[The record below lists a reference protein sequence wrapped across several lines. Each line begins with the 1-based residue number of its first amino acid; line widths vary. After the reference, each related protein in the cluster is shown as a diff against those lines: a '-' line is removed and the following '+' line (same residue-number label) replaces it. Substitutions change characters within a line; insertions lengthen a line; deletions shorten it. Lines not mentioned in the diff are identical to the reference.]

1 MTRQQL
7 CTLPVALVM
16 SMGLVGATSIR
27 PVNLE
32 ELVQTSDRVFV
43 GTVLEIRH
51 KPGPGGLPTRVT
63 RFGVTEMVKGQ
74 LGKSR
79 QIDLAQIWT
88 GSNRQQGVSPLPQP
102 GFFPGEEVLVF
113 LHGDSPLGLSSP
125 VGFGLGKLSVESVV
139 GGRVVRLTPEQ
150 QAILLRGLTAD
161 DEARLGISPGRR
173 ISETIPLEKLVG
185 WLKSRGEVSR

>member
-1 MTRQQL
+1 MNRKHL
-7 CTLPVALVM
+7 YTLPLVLAV
-16 SMGLVGATSIR
+16 SVGLVGATSIR

-125 VGFGLGKLSVESVV
+125 VGFGLGKLAV
-139 GGRVVRLTPEQ
+139 
-150 QAILLRGLTAD
+150 
-161 DEARLGISPGRR
+161 
-173 ISETIPLEKLVG
+173 
-185 WLKSRGEVSR
+185 

>member
-7 CTLPVALVM
+7 CTLPVALALSV
-16 SMGLVGATSIR
+16 GLVGATSIR

-32 ELVQTSDRVFV
+32 ELVTTSDRVFV

-113 LHGDSPLGLSSP
+113 LHADSPLGLSSP
-125 VGFGLGKLSVESVV
+125 VGFGLGKLAVERVT
-139 GGRVVRLTPEQ
+139 GGRVVRLTSEQ
-150 QAILLRGLTAD
+150 RAILFQGLTAD
-161 DEARLGISPGRR
+161 DEAMLGISPGGRT
-173 ISETIPLEKLVG
+173 SETIPLEKLVG

>member
-1 MTRQQL
+1 M
-7 CTLPVALVM
+7 LPLVLAV
-16 SMGLVGATSIR
+16 SVGLVGATSIR

-32 ELVQTSDRVFV
+32 ELVTTSDRVFV

-102 GFFPGEEVLVF
+102 GFFPGEELLVF

-125 VGFGLGKLSVESVV
+125 VGFGLGKLAVESVA

-150 QAILLRGLTAD
+150 RAILFQGLTPD
-161 DEARLGISPGRR
+161 DEAMLGIYPGRR
-173 ISETIPLEKLVG
+173 TSETIPLEKLVG

>member
-32 ELVQTSDRVFV
+32 ELVQISDRVFV

>member
-1 MTRQQL
+1 MTRKQL
-7 CTLPVALVM
+7 CTLPVALAV
-16 SMGLVGATSIR
+16 SVGLVGATSIR

-32 ELVQTSDRVFV
+32 ELVQSSDRVFV
-43 GTVLEIRH
+43 GTVLEVRH

-74 LGKSR
+74 VGKGR

-102 GFFPGEEVLVF
+102 GFFPGEELLVF

-125 VGFGLGKLSVESVV
+125 VGFGLGKLAVESVA

-150 QAILLRGLTAD
+150 RAILFQGLTLD
-161 DEARLGISPGRR
+161 DEAMLGISPGRR
-173 ISETIPLEKLVG
+173 TAETIPLEKLVG

>member
-1 MTRQQL
+1 
-7 CTLPVALVM
+7 M

-32 ELVQTSDRVFV
+32 ELVQISDRVFV

-150 QAILLRGLTAD
+150 RAILFQGLTPD
-161 DEARLGISPGRR
+161 DEAILGISPGRR

>member
-7 CTLPVALVM
+7 RTLPVALAM

-32 ELVQTSDRVFV
+32 ELVQISDRVFV

-63 RFGVTEMVKGQ
+63 RFGVTEMVKGP
-74 LGKSR
+74 LGKSG

-125 VGFGLGKLSVESVV
+125 VGFGLGKLAVERVV

-185 WLKSRGEVSR
+185 WLKRRGEVSR